1 MLLRCVQV
9 LNNTGKMKREERVAA
24 CSACY
29 PQLTHCLLSCSTVLS
44 VSMMYSS
51 NTAFMALNGCCFACV
66 PVCFVSLWGLI
77 CWNCSHM
84 FVSACSC
91 AGAHAII
98 CFILRDSICA
108 WQRQRSAQR
117 LGSACWGELLDL
129 SCQPF
134 THNVS
139 FMNASCADL
148 IPVTAE

>member
-1 MLLRCVQV
+1 MLLWCVQV
-9 LNNTGKMKREERVAA
+9 LNNTGKIKREEFVAT
-24 CSACY
+24 CSVCY

-44 VSMMYSS
+44 VSMMYLS

-66 PVCFVSLWGLI
+66 PFCFVTLWGLI

-98 CFILRDSICA
+98 CFILRDSMCMAEAKICPA
-108 WQRQRSAQR
+108 TG
-117 LGSACWGELLDL
+117 LGMLGELLDL